1 MKGRTQKE
9 ISKYANVHL
18 GTIETYINKYKLQ
31 GLKKFNVSS
40 MRKHSPD
47 TAYFLGLYLTD
58 GYFSNSTNRIE
69 ITLKSVDRAILFY
82 YRDKYGFTT
91 NYFKDTVRLT
101 MTVSQTQKFAE
112 MFNLTSGPKTFNAI
126 VPSIPRILHK
136 YVIRGMMDGDG
147 TIRPRANDFRFYS
160 ESSGLAS
167 FYEEFMKHHN
177 FNFSYQE
184 NGKIIYS
191 SDFKALLYIYE
202 GKEELALKR
211 KRKLVEKKVRDIV
224 RTYRMINCKM

>member
-1 MKGRTQKE
+1 MKGLKNFHTVCF
-9 ISKYANVHL
+9 SK
-18 GTIETYINKYKLQ
+18 
-31 GLKKFNVSS
+31 F
-40 MRKHSPD
+40 SPD
-47 TAYFLGLYLTD
+47 AAYFLGLYLTD

-69 ITLKSVDRAILFY
+69 ITLKSVDRDILLY
-82 YRDKYGFTT
+82 YKNKYGFTT
-91 NYFKDTVRLT
+91 NYYRDTIRLT
-101 MTVSQTQKFAE
+101 MTTTQTEKFASMYE
-112 MFNLTSGPKTFNAI
+112 LTKGPKTFNAK
-126 VPSIPRILHK
+126 VPLIPRILHK
-136 YVIRGMMDGDG
+136 YVIRGMLDGDG

-160 ESSGLAS
+160 ESSGLTS
-167 FYEEFMKHHN
+167 FYEEFMEYRN

-184 NGKIIYS
+184 DRKVIYS